1 MVMLD
6 CAKILN
12 DTSMTDS
19 ELGQKIKEAI
29 VAGLAVPDE
38 LVTEAVV
45 SRLAMPDCMSEGW
58 ILSGCPRT
66 PAQAEAI
73 LNYAVKP
80 DAYIML
86 EVDEAVATERLKLAG
101 KVRSMAMNSIATN
114 TNPTSRVRR
123 VFEPKPGQNLDGA
136 DSNPAPGGTG
146 RSRRS
151 RSSRTLPGGHHRQ
164 PRSGPASADSSRQ
177 GRAQWQA
184 SHHRRGREGARA
196 LRIVV
201 ERTQNTRS
209 GECAP
214 PHGPR
219 ARPSNYL
226 ASSPEPRARTT
237 MASMWFG

>member
-1 MVMLD
+1 MIKDEYNVVMLD

-114 TNPTSRVRR
+114 TIRNHSLTVTRSKPRSRGAASNQVQTSTRPLPSWTASQEGHDSDEKIAAKMAAFTELTLPASEIFKEAYGEEVLVTFDGNRDAAE
-123 VFEPKPGQNLDGA
+123 VHADIKAHLDGLIKS
-136 DSNPAPGGTG
+136 DTI
-146 RSRRS
+146 
-151 RSSRTLPGGHHRQ
+151 RTRH
-164 PRSGPASADSSRQ
+164 
-177 GRAQWQA
+177 QA
-184 SHHRRGREGARA
+184 SMHIPRK
-196 LRIVV
+196 
-201 ERTQNTRS
+201 
-209 GECAP
+209 AP
-214 PHGPR
+214 S
-219 ARPSNYL
+219 AE
-226 ASSPEPRARTT
+226 A
-237 MASMWFG
+237 

>member
-12 DTSMTDS
+12 DTSMTDT

-29 VAGLAVPDE
+29 LAELAVPDE

-101 KVRSMAMNSIATN
+101 KVRSMAMHSIATN
-114 TNPTSRVRR
+114 TIRNYSPTVTRSKPRSRGLPALNINPPTTRLDRFAGGPR
-123 VFEPKPGQNLDGA
+123 LGREDRGQNGSLHGA
-136 DSNPAPGGTG
+136 D
-146 RSRRS
+146 
-151 RSSRTLPGGHHRQ
+151 
-164 PRSGPASADSSRQ
+164 
-177 GRAQWQA
+177 
-184 SHHRRGREGARA
+184 
-196 LRIVV
+196 
-201 ERTQNTRS
+201 
-209 GECAP
+209 P
-214 PHGPR
+214 PCVR
-219 ARPSNYL
+219 DI
-226 ASSPEPRARTT
+226 
-237 MASMWFG
+237 